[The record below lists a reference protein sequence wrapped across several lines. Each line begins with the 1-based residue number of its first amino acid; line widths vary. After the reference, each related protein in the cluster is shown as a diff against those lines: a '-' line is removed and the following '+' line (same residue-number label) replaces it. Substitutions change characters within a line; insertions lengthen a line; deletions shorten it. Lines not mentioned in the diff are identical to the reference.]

1 MTTEKSGARFFDNRR
16 EDRGWASKVVR
27 KLGGLGGLTVLD
39 VLTNENELAAF
50 LKALDR
56 SPLLVQ
62 CTDTAGE
69 TYNFAWASGYE
80 NGAAIRIQG
89 RLTAVAAAATTARG
103 GLESA

>member
-1 MTTEKSGARFFDNRR
+1 VTAEKSGARFFDNRR

-27 KLGGLGGLTVLD
+27 KVGGLGGLTILD
-39 VLTNENELAAF
+39 VVTNESALAAF

-62 CTDTAGE
+62 CTDDAGE
-69 TYNFAWASGYE
+69 LYTFVWASGYE

-89 RLTAVAAAATTARG
+89 RLAAAAP
-103 GLESA
+103 

>member
-1 MTTEKSGARFFDNRR
+1 MATERSGARFFDNRR
-16 EDRGWASKVVR
+16 EDRGWASTVVR

-39 VLTNENELAAF
+39 VLTNESGLAAF

-62 CTDTAGE
+62 YTDTEGE

-89 RLTAVAAAATTARG
+89 RLAAA
-103 GLESA
+103 SP